1 MKNTVEKIAKENWYF
16 KKVLLGK
23 PKYLVG
29 IPSMMAAPFPNLT
42 LYRRIKKIRQLNGGK
57 RR

>member
-1 MKNTVEKIAKENWYF
+1 MKNAAEKIIKRNWYF

-29 IPSMMAAPFPNLT
+29 IPSMMAAPIPNIT
-42 LYRRIKKIRQLNGGK
+42 LLKRMKKIRQLNGGK